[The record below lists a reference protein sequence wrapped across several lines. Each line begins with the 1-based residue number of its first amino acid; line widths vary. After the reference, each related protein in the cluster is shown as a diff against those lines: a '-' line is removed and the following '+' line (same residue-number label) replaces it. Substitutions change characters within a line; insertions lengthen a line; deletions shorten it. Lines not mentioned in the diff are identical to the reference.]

1 MGGAIAWAIT
11 AIVFAI
17 VEVATVAFYAAF
29 LAVGAAAAAVAA
41 ALGLGPVGEAVVFF
55 AVAVV
60 GIAAVRPALLR
71 RRGPRLRS
79 GAAGMIGQTAVVV
92 DEIGGDHEGGH
103 VRIGGENWPA
113 VAIDQSP
120 IAKGSTVWVAE
131 IRGSTLVVHK

>member
-1 MGGAIAWAIT
+1 MGGAIAWVVA

-41 ALGLGPVGEAVVFF
+41 ALGFGSVVEAVVFF

-60 GIAAVRPALLR
+60 GIAAVRPVLLR
-71 RRGPRLRS
+71 RRGPGLQS
-79 GAAGMIGQTAVVV
+79 GAAGMIGQTAVVL
-92 DEIGGDHEGGH
+92 DEIAGGQEGGH
-103 VRIGGENWPA
+103 VRIGGESWPA

-120 IAKGSTVWVAE
+120 IAKGATVRVAE
-131 IRGSTLVVHK
+131 IRGSTLVVRQ